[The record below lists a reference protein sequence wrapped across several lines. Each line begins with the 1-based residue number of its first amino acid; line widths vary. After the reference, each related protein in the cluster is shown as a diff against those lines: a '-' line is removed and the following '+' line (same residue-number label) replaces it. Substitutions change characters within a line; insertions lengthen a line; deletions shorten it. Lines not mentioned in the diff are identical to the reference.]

1 MTNTG
6 WVITV
11 TYTLL
16 SLIGITIGLIVF
28 RSTRVGFRVRTPRRA
43 TLERRESI
51 WGFIVLAFLVVVL
64 AGTIFQVPYKDA
76 NAADAKQTVRVTGRQ
91 FAWTVDPPRIRA
103 HVLTQ
108 FVTRTVDVNHSVGI
122 YDPDGRLIKQVGIL
136 PGTTQKFTI
145 TFDKPGTYQIL
156 CLEFCGLDHHLMANN
171 LVVTP

>member
-1 MTNTG
+1 MTDTA
-6 WVITV
+6 WVITI

-16 SLIGITIGLIVF
+16 SIIGITIGLIVF

-51 WGFIVLAFLVVVL
+51 WGFIVLAFLVVLL

-76 NAADAKQTVRVTGRQ
+76 NAANAKQVLRVTGRQ

-103 HVLTQ
+103 GELTQ
-108 FVTRTVDVNHSVGI
+108 VEVRALDVNHGLGI
-122 YDPDGRLIKQVGIL
+122 YDTDDRLIKQVNVL
-136 PGTTQKFTI
+136 PGRLQKFTI
-145 TFDKPGTYQIL
+145 TFDKPGTYRLL

-171 LVVTP
+171 LVVTR